1 MGGNGGVLGDANRG
15 DGKLFLGDVIDM
27 GETLEAAGDGKAGAT
42 VGDFNVGDLKLG
54 DLLGSL
60 SMGDLVS
67 VLTWES
73 VLTLTVS

>member
-1 MGGNGGVLGDANRG
+1 
-15 DGKLFLGDVIDM
+15 M
-27 GETLEAAGDGKAGAT
+27 GETLEAAGDGKAAAT
-42 VGDFNVGDLKLG
+42 VVDFNVGDLKLG

-60 SMGDLVS
+60 SIGDLVS